1 MSESHAHFPDYAYY
15 HRRQHPKQ
23 LTCTQCGKP
32 IHCTNEHLNL
42 FGFLPVIPIAI
53 AFIFQNEIAFGIC
66 LLAAMLLN
74 EPINR
79 FIFPRLHFEI
89 DYDAMRGKLSNHRR
103 FI

>member
-1 MSESHAHFPDYAYY
+1 MADHAHFPDYESYCH
-15 HRRQHPKQ
+15 HRRRTPRQ

-32 IHCTNEHLNL
+32 IYCTNEHLNL
-42 FGFLPVIPIAI
+42 IGFLPVLPIAI
-53 AFIFQNEIAFGIC
+53 AFIFQSEIAFGIC

-89 DYDAMRGKLSNHRR
+89 DYDAMRGDLNRR
-103 FI
+103 K